1 MSQHLASM
9 TQPKGILAL
18 TTDRTTDNPWNHVMS
33 VAAKLLADSASV
45 DLVTAHENLEIP
57 PDAKLGDIATTL
69 AFRLAKERE
78 DNPAK
83 IAADISKKLERAI
96 KKEPLIDRIDNKG
109 PYINLFLSRRELAD
123 FVIRAVAQ
131 SNKNYGKSNEFQGNR
146 ALMEYPA
153 VNPSK
158 PWHIGH
164 TRNAVLG
171 DTLGNVLE
179 AAGYDVIRTDYINN
193 LGLQIAQLVWKLMK
207 DKPSPGDEKYDHF
220 LGHLYVEVH
229 EDFERDKKVESEIR
243 AVARD
248 LESLESEA
256 ARVSEEMVTECV
268 RAQCQ
273 TAYRLGIFHDYQIWE
288 SVIAHS
294 GLLDQARKMMLETD
308 NIFIPES
315 GEKAG
320 CIVADLRT
328 IEEFKDMKDP
338 FKVLFRSD
346 GTRTYTGADVA
357 TQMWKFGIIE
367 DPFLYKEFERQPNG
381 EIVYRT
387 AVDGTE
393 RDLGAVDLVFNIIGS
408 EQSQPQRLV
417 YTVLGLLGYNEQSG
431 NSHHIA
437 YEFVG
442 LEDED
447 FSGREGTWIGYSCD
461 VVLDKAEAL
470 AREEVEKR
478 NPEESEDFKNDVAA
492 KVGTGAVR
500 YLLLKSS
507 PDRKITFRWEDA
519 LDFNGDAAPYLQYSI
534 ARAQRLLERADEVDV
549 SNANLKLLVEEAEFA
564 LIKAI
569 SRFPNMILEVVRSLK
584 KETWG
589 TGFSSNRI
597 ATYCYELATLFS
609 RFYDSCPV
617 LKAEPDF
624 KAARLE
630 LVKAFKTTMVNCLRI
645 LGIPVVERM

>member
-1 MSQHLASM
+1 MRDKTTENPWKYVMDRVA
-9 TQPKGILAL
+9 GILA
-18 TTDRTTDNPWNHVMS
+18 
-33 VAAKLLADSASV
+33 KSASV
-45 DLVTAHENLEIP
+45 DLVTALENLEIP
-57 PDAKLGDIATTL
+57 PDSKLGDVATTIS
-69 AFRLAKERE
+69 FRLAKERKE
-78 DNPAK
+78 NPAK
-83 IAADISKKLERAI
+83 IATEISKKLESAI
-96 KKEPLIDRIDNKG
+96 KKDPLIERVDTKG
-109 PYINLFLSRRELAD
+109 PYINLFVSRGQLAD
-123 FVIRAVAQ
+123 IVIKAVAQ
-131 SNKNYGKSNEFQGNR
+131 STDDYGKSREFRGQR

-193 LGLQIAQLVWKLMK
+193 LGLQIAQLVWKLIK

-220 LGHLYVEVH
+220 LGHLYVEVQ
-229 EDFERDKKVESEIR
+229 EAFEKDKEVESEIR

-248 LESLESEA
+248 LEVLDSEA
-256 ARVSEEMVTECV
+256 AQISENMVTACV
-268 RAQCQ
+268 KAQSQ
-273 TAYRLGIFHDYQIWE
+273 TAYRLGIYHDYQIWE
-288 SVIAHS
+288 SAIAHS
-294 GLLDQARKMMLETD
+294 GLLKQARKMMLECE

-315 GEKAG
+315 GDKKD

-338 FKVLFRSD
+338 LKVLFRSD

-381 EIVYRT
+381 ESVYRT
-387 AVDGTE
+387 AVDGSE
-393 RDLGAVDLVFNIIGS
+393 RNLGIVNLVFNIIGS

-461 VVLDKAEAL
+461 EVLDKAEAL
-470 AREEVEKR
+470 ARDEVDKR
-478 NPEESEDFKNDVAA
+478 NPEEADEFKDDVAA

-507 PDRKITFRWEDA
+507 PDRKITFRWDDA

-534 ARAQRLLERADEVDV
+534 ARAQRILERAEQGNSSEAD
-549 SNANLKLLVEEAEFA
+549 LKLLTAEAEFA

-569 SRFPNMILEVVRSLK
+569 ARFPEEILEVVRGLK

-589 TGFSSNRI
+589 TGFSSNKI
-597 ATYCYELATLFS
+597 AAYCYELATLFS

-617 LKAEPDF
+617 LKAETDF
-624 KAARLE
+624 KTARLE
-630 LVKAFKTTMVNCLRI
+630 LVKAFKTTMVNCLGI

>member
-1 MSQHLASM
+1 M
-9 TQPKGILAL
+9 TSDK
-18 TTDRTTDNPWNHVMS
+18 TTDNPWNYVMNR
-33 VAAKLLADSASV
+33 VASILAKSASV
-45 DLVTAHENLEIP
+45 DLVTAQESLEIP
-57 PDAKLGDIATTL
+57 PDSKLGDVATTIS
-69 AFRLAKERE
+69 FRHAKERKE
-78 DNPAK
+78 NPAK
-83 IAADISKKLERAI
+83 IATEISKMLDSAI
-96 KKEPLIDRIDNKG
+96 KKDPLIERVDTKG
-109 PYINLFLSRRELAD
+109 PYINLFLSRGQLAD
-123 FVIRAVAQ
+123 IVIKAVAH
-131 SNKNYGKSNEFQGNR
+131 SNEDYGKSGEFRGRR

-207 DKPSPGDEKYDHF
+207 DKPLPGDEKYDHF
-220 LGHLYVEVH
+220 LGHLYVEVQ
-229 EDFERDKKVESEIR
+229 EAFEKDKEIENEIR

-248 LESLESEA
+248 LEILESEA
-256 ARVSEEMVTECV
+256 AKISEEMVTACV
-268 RAQCQ
+268 KAQSQ
-273 TAYRLGIFHDYQIWE
+273 TAYRLGVYHDYQIWE
-288 SVIAHS
+288 SAIAHS
-294 GLLDQARKMMLETD
+294 GLLEQARKMMLECE
-308 NIFIPES
+308 NIFIPET

-367 DPFLYKEFERQPNG
+367 DPFLYKEFELQPNG
-381 EIVYRT
+381 ESVYRT
-387 AVDGTE
+387 AVDGSE
-393 RDLGAVDLVFNIIGS
+393 RDLGIVNLVFNIIGS
-408 EQSQPQRLV
+408 EQAQPQRLV
-417 YTVLGLLGYNEQSG
+417 YTVLGLLGYNEQSD

-461 VVLDKAEAL
+461 EVLDKAEAL
-470 AREEVEKR
+470 AREEVDKR
-478 NPEESEDFKNDVAA
+478 NPEESDEFKNDIAA

-507 PDRKITFRWEDA
+507 PDRKITFRWDDA

-534 ARAQRLLERADEVDV
+534 ARAQRILERAEQVDD
-549 SNANLKLLVEEAEFA
+549 SKADLKLLTDEAEFA

-569 SRFPNMILEVVRSLK
+569 ARFPEEILEVVRGLK

-589 TGFSSNRI
+589 TG
-597 ATYCYELATLFS
+597 
-609 RFYDSCPV
+609 
-617 LKAEPDF
+617 
-624 KAARLE
+624 
-630 LVKAFKTTMVNCLRI
+630 
-645 LGIPVVERM
+645 

>member
-1 MSQHLASM
+1 L
-9 TQPKGILAL
+9 KDK
-18 TTDRTTDNPWNHVMS
+18 TTENPWSYVMGR
-33 VAAKLLADSASV
+33 VAEILSDSATV
-45 DLVTAHENLEIP
+45 DLDSVLENLEVP
-57 PDAKLGDIATTL
+57 PDSKLGDVATTIS
-69 AFRLAKERE
+69 FRLAKELKE
-78 DNPAK
+78 KPAS
-83 IAADISKKLERAI
+83 IAANISKKLETAI
-96 KKEPLIDRIDNKG
+96 KKEPLIERVEVKG
-109 PYINLFLSRRELAD
+109 PYINLFLSRGHLAD
-123 FVIRAVAQ
+123 IVIKEVLL
-131 SNKNYGKSNEFQGNR
+131 SDEEYGKSGEFKGLR

-164 TRNAVLG
+164 ARNAVLG
-171 DTLGNVLE
+171 DTLGKILE

-220 LGHLYVEVH
+220 LGHLYVGVH
-229 EDFERDKKVESEIR
+229 QDFEKDKKVEAEIR

-256 ARVSEEMVTECV
+256 AKVSEEMVTECV
-268 RAQCQ
+268 KAQCQ
-273 TAYRLGIFHDYQIWE
+273 TAYRLGIYHDYQIWE
-288 SVIAHS
+288 SAIAHS
-294 GLLDQARKMMLETD
+294 GLLDQAREMMLETE

-320 CIVADLRT
+320 CIVADLQT

-338 FKVLFRSD
+338 LKVLFRSD

-357 TQMWKFGIIE
+357 TQMWKFGIIK
-367 DPFLYKEFERQPNG
+367 DPFLYNVFEKQPNG
-381 EIVYRT
+381 ESVYRT
-387 AVDGTE
+387 AIDGSE
-393 RDLGAVDLVFNIIGS
+393 RDLGEVNLVFNIIGS
-408 EQSQPQRLV
+408 RQAQPQRLV
-417 YTVLGLLGYNEQSG
+417 YTVLGLLGYKEQSN

-461 VVLDKAEAL
+461 EVLDKAEAL

-478 NPEESEDFKNDVAA
+478 NPEESDEFKSEVAV

-500 YLLLKSS
+500 YLLLNAS

-534 ARAQRLLERADEVDV
+534 ARAQRILEKAEQDYDV
-549 SNANLKLLVEEAEFA
+549 EANLTILTADAEFE

-569 SRFPNMILEVVRSLK
+569 ARFPEEILDVVRGLK

-597 ATYCYELATLFS
+597 TAYSYELATLFS

-617 LKAEPDF
+617 LKAEADF
-624 KAARLE
+624 KAARIK
-630 LVKAFKTTMVNCLRI
+630 LVKAFKTTIVNCLRI
-645 LGIPVVERM
+645 LGIPIVERM

>member
-1 MSQHLASM
+1 MA
-9 TQPKGILAL
+9 
-18 TTDRTTDNPWNHVMS
+18 TDNPAENPWNYVMDR
-33 VAAKLLADSASV
+33 VAGILTKSASV
-45 DLVTAHENLEIP
+45 DLVTALENLEIP
-57 PDAKLGDIATTL
+57 PDSKLGDVATTIS
-69 AFRLAKERE
+69 FRLAKERKE
-78 DNPAK
+78 NPTK
-83 IAADISKKLERAI
+83 IATDISKKLEKAI
-96 KKEPLIDRIDNKG
+96 KREPLVERVDVKG
-109 PYINLFLSRRELAD
+109 PYINLFLSRGHLAD
-123 FVIRAVAQ
+123 IVIREVIR
-131 SNKNYGKSNEFQGNR
+131 SNEDYGKSDEFKGQR

-207 DKPSPGDEKYDHF
+207 DKSSPGDEKYDHY
-220 LGHLYVEVH
+220 LGHLYVEVQ
-229 EDFERDKKVESEIR
+229 DAFEKDQKVQSEIR
-243 AVARD
+243 AVSRG
-248 LESLESEA
+248 LEVLESEA
-256 ARVSEEMVTECV
+256 AKTSENMVTECV
-268 RAQCQ
+268 KAQNQ
-273 TAYRLGIFHDYQIWE
+273 TAYRLGIYHDYQIWE
-288 SVIAHS
+288 SAIAHS
-294 GLLDQARKMMLETD
+294 GLLEKARKMMLECES
-308 NIFIPES
+308 IFIPEN

-338 FKVLFRSD
+338 LKVLFRSD

-367 DPFLYKEFERQPNG
+367 DPFLYKEFECQPNG
-381 EIVYRT
+381 ESVYRT
-387 AVDGTE
+387 AVDGSE
-393 RDLGAVDLVFNIIGS
+393 RDLGIVNLVFNIIGS
-408 EQSQPQRLV
+408 EQAQPQRLV
-417 YTVLGLLGYNEQSG
+417 YTVLRLLGYNEQSD

-461 VVLDKAEAL
+461 EVLDKAEAL
-470 AREEVEKR
+470 AREEVDKR
-478 NPEESEDFKNDVAA
+478 NPEESDDFKNEVAA

-507 PDRKITFRWEDA
+507 PDRKITFRWDDA

-534 ARAQRLLERADEVDV
+534 ARAQRILEKAEQVSGSEAD
-549 SNANLKLLVEEAEFA
+549 LKLLTAEAEFA

-569 SRFPNMILEVVRSLK
+569 ARFPEEILEVVRGLK

-589 TGFSSNRI
+589 TGFSSNKI
-597 ATYCYELATLFS
+597 ASYAYELATLFS

-617 LKAEPDF
+617 LKAEADF

-630 LVKAFKTTMVNCLRI
+630 LVKAFRTTMVNCLGI

>member
-1 MSQHLASM
+1 MNRVAS
-9 TQPKGILAL
+9 ILA
-18 TTDRTTDNPWNHVMS
+18 
-33 VAAKLLADSASV
+33 KSASV
-45 DLVTAHENLEIP
+45 DLVTAQESLEIP
-57 PDAKLGDIATTL
+57 PDSKLGDVATTIS
-69 AFRLAKERE
+69 FRHAKERKE
-78 DNPAK
+78 NPAK
-83 IAADISKKLERAI
+83 IATEISKMLDSAI
-96 KKEPLIDRIDNKG
+96 KKDPLIERVDTKG
-109 PYINLFLSRRELAD
+109 PYINLFLSRGQLAD
-123 FVIRAVAQ
+123 IVIKAVAH
-131 SNKNYGKSNEFQGNR
+131 SNEDYGKSGEFRGRR

-207 DKPSPGDEKYDHF
+207 DKPLPGDEKYDHF
-220 LGHLYVEVH
+220 LGHLYVEVQ
-229 EDFERDKKVESEIR
+229 EAFEKDKEIENEIR

-248 LESLESEA
+248 LEILESEA
-256 ARVSEEMVTECV
+256 AKISEEMVTACV
-268 RAQCQ
+268 KAQSQ
-273 TAYRLGIFHDYQIWE
+273 TAYRLGVYHDYQIWE
-288 SVIAHS
+288 SAIAHS
-294 GLLDQARKMMLETD
+294 GLLEQARKMMLECE
-308 NIFIPES
+308 NIFIPET

-367 DPFLYKEFERQPNG
+367 DPFLYKEFELQPNG
-381 EIVYRT
+381 ESVYRT
-387 AVDGTE
+387 AVDGSE
-393 RDLGAVDLVFNIIGS
+393 RDLGIVNLVFNIIGS
-408 EQSQPQRLV
+408 EQAQPQRLV
-417 YTVLGLLGYNEQSG
+417 YTVLGLLGYNEQSD

-461 VVLDKAEAL
+461 EVLDKAEAL
-470 AREEVEKR
+470 AREEVDKR
-478 NPEESEDFKNDVAA
+478 NPEESDEFKNDIAA

-507 PDRKITFRWEDA
+507 PDRKITFRWDDA

-534 ARAQRLLERADEVDV
+534 ARAQRILERAEQVDD
-549 SNANLKLLVEEAEFA
+549 SKADLKLLTDEAEFA

-569 SRFPNMILEVVRSLK
+569 ARFPEEILEVVRGLK

-597 ATYCYELATLFS
+597 AAYCYELATLFS
-609 RFYDSCPV
+609 KFYDSCPV
-617 LKAEPDF
+617 LKAELDS
-624 KAARLE
+624 KTARLE
-630 LVKAFKTTMVNCLRI
+630 LVKAFKTTMVNCLGI

>member
-1 MSQHLASM
+1 M
-9 TQPKGILAL
+9 TSDK
-18 TTDRTTDNPWNHVMS
+18 TTDNPWNYVMNR
-33 VAAKLLADSASV
+33 VASILAKSASV
-45 DLVTAHENLEIP
+45 DLVTAQESLEIP
-57 PDAKLGDIATTL
+57 PDSKLGDVATTIS
-69 AFRLAKERE
+69 FRHAKERKE
-78 DNPAK
+78 NPAK
-83 IAADISKKLERAI
+83 IATEISKMLDSAI
-96 KKEPLIDRIDNKG
+96 KKDPLIERVDTKG
-109 PYINLFLSRRELAD
+109 PYINLFLSRGQLAD
-123 FVIRAVAQ
+123 IVIKAVAH
-131 SNKNYGKSNEFQGNR
+131 SNEDYGKSGEFRGRR

-207 DKPSPGDEKYDHF
+207 DKPLPGDEKYDHF
-220 LGHLYVEVH
+220 LGHLYVEVQ
-229 EDFERDKKVESEIR
+229 EAFEKDKEIENEIR

-248 LESLESEA
+248 LEILESEA
-256 ARVSEEMVTECV
+256 AKISEEMVTACV
-268 RAQCQ
+268 KAQSQ
-273 TAYRLGIFHDYQIWE
+273 TAYRLGVYHDYQIWE
-288 SVIAHS
+288 SAIAHS
-294 GLLDQARKMMLETD
+294 GLLEQARKMMLECE
-308 NIFIPES
+308 NIFIPET

-367 DPFLYKEFERQPNG
+367 DPFLYKEFELQPNG
-381 EIVYRT
+381 ESVYRT
-387 AVDGTE
+387 AVDGSE
-393 RDLGAVDLVFNIIGS
+393 RDLGIVNLVFNIIGS
-408 EQSQPQRLV
+408 EQAQPQRLV
-417 YTVLGLLGYNEQSG
+417 YTVLGLLGYNEQSD

-461 VVLDKAEAL
+461 EVLDKAEAL
-470 AREEVEKR
+470 AREEVDKR
-478 NPEESEDFKNDVAA
+478 NPEESDEFKNDIAA

-507 PDRKITFRWEDA
+507 PDRKITFRWDDA

-534 ARAQRLLERADEVDV
+534 ARAQRILERAEQVDD
-549 SNANLKLLVEEAEFA
+549 SKADLKLLTDEAEFA

-569 SRFPNMILEVVRSLK
+569 ARFPEEILEVVRGLK

-597 ATYCYELATLFS
+597 AAYCYELATLFS
-609 RFYDSCPV
+609 KFYDSCPV
-617 LKAEPDF
+617 LKAELDS
-624 KAARLE
+624 KTARLE
-630 LVKAFKTTMVNCLRI
+630 LVKAFKTTMVNCLGI

>member
-1 MSQHLASM
+1 M
-9 TQPKGILAL
+9 
-18 TTDRTTDNPWNHVMS
+18 TTDKTTDNPWSHVMN
-33 VAAKLLADSASV
+33 VAARILAESASV
-45 DLVTAHENLEIP
+45 SLVTAHENLEIP
-57 PDAKLGDIATTL
+57 PDAKLGDIATTIS
-69 AFRLAKERE
+69 FRLAKQRKE
-78 DNPAK
+78 NPAK
-83 IAADISKKLERAI
+83 IAAEISKKLDSAVKE
-96 KKEPLIDRIDNKG
+96 EPLIDRVDTKG
-109 PYINLFLSRRELAD
+109 PYINLFLSRGHLAD
-123 FVIRAVAQ
+123 VVIRTVER
-131 SNKNYGKSNEFQGNR
+131 SDENYGKSDEFQGNR

-207 DKPSPGDEKYDHF
+207 DKPSPRDEKYDHF
-220 LGHLYVEVH
+220 LGHLYVGVH
-229 EDFERDKKVESEIR
+229 EAFEKDKKVEGEIR

-288 SVIAHS
+288 SAIAHS
-294 GLLDQARKMMLETD
+294 GLLDQARKMMLETE

-320 CIVADLRT
+320 CVVADLRT

-338 FKVLFRSD
+338 LKVLFRSD

-367 DPFLYKEFERQPNG
+367 DPFLYKEFEYQPNG
-381 EIVYRT
+381 ETVYRT

-393 RDLGAVDLVFNIIGS
+393 RDLGTVDLVFNIIGS

-417 YTVLGLLGYNEQSG
+417 YTVLRLLGYNDQSS

-461 VVLDKAEAL
+461 EVLDKAEAL
-470 AREEVEKR
+470 ARKEVEKR

-492 KVGTGAVR
+492 KVGTGSVR

-507 PDRKITFRWEDA
+507 PDRKITFRWDDA

-534 ARAQRLLERADEVDV
+534 ARAQRILERADEVDA
-549 SNANLKLLVEEAEFA
+549 SKADPKLLVEEAEFA
-564 LIKAI
+564 LVKAI
-569 SRFPNMILEVVRSLK
+569 SRFPDMILEVVRSLK

-597 ATYCYELATLFS
+597 AAYCYELATLFS

-624 KAARLE
+624 RNARLE
-630 LVKAFKTTMVNCLRI
+630 LVKAFKTTMVNCLGI

>member
-1 MSQHLASM
+1 MATDNPTENPWNYVM
-9 TQPKGILAL
+9 DRVAGILA
-18 TTDRTTDNPWNHVMS
+18 
-33 VAAKLLADSASV
+33 KSASV
-45 DLVTAHENLEIP
+45 DLVTALENLEIP
-57 PDAKLGDIATTL
+57 PDSKLGDVATTIS
-69 AFRLAKERE
+69 FRLAKERKE
-78 DNPAK
+78 NPTK
-83 IAADISKKLERAI
+83 IATDISKKLEKAI
-96 KKEPLIDRIDNKG
+96 KREPLVERVDVKG
-109 PYINLFLSRRELAD
+109 PYINLFLSRGHLAD
-123 FVIRAVAQ
+123 IVIREVIR
-131 SNKNYGKSNEFQGNR
+131 SNEDYGKSDEFKGQR

-207 DKPSPGDEKYDHF
+207 DKSSPGDEKYDHY
-220 LGHLYVEVH
+220 LGHLYVEVQ
-229 EDFERDKKVESEIR
+229 DAFEKDQKVQSEIR
-243 AVARD
+243 AVSRG
-248 LESLESEA
+248 LEVLESEA
-256 ARVSEEMVTECV
+256 AKTSENMVTECV
-268 RAQCQ
+268 KAQNQ
-273 TAYRLGIFHDYQIWE
+273 TAYRLGIYHDYQIWE
-288 SVIAHS
+288 SAIAHS
-294 GLLDQARKMMLETD
+294 GLLEKARKMMLECES
-308 NIFIPES
+308 IFTPEN
-315 GEKAG
+315 GEKVG

-338 FKVLFRSD
+338 LKVLFRSD

-367 DPFLYKEFERQPNG
+367 DPFLYKEFECQPNG
-381 EIVYRT
+381 ESVYRT
-387 AVDGTE
+387 AVDGSE
-393 RDLGAVDLVFNIIGS
+393 RDLGIVNLVFNIIGS
-408 EQSQPQRLV
+408 EQAQPQRLV
-417 YTVLGLLGYNEQSG
+417 YTVLRLLGYNEQSD

-461 VVLDKAEAL
+461 EVLDKAEAL
-470 AREEVEKR
+470 AREEVDKR
-478 NPEESEDFKNDVAA
+478 NPEESDDFKNEVAA

-507 PDRKITFRWEDA
+507 PDRKITFRWDDA

-534 ARAQRLLERADEVDV
+534 ARAQRILEKAEQVSGSEAD
-549 SNANLKLLVEEAEFA
+549 LKLLTAEAEFA

-569 SRFPNMILEVVRSLK
+569 ARFPEEILEVVRGLK

-589 TGFSSNRI
+589 TGFSSNKI
-597 ATYCYELATLFS
+597 ASYAYELATLFS

-617 LKAEPDF
+617 LKAEADF

-630 LVKAFKTTMVNCLRI
+630 LVKAFRTTMVNCLGI

>member
-1 MSQHLASM
+1 MTSALA
-9 TQPKGILAL
+9 
-18 TTDRTTDNPWNHVMS
+18 TDNPAENPWNYVMDR
-33 VAAKLLADSASV
+33 VAGILTKSASV
-45 DLVTAHENLEIP
+45 DLVTALENLEIP
-57 PDAKLGDIATTL
+57 PDSKLGDVATTIS
-69 AFRLAKERE
+69 FRLAKERKE
-78 DNPAK
+78 NPTK
-83 IAADISKKLERAI
+83 IATDISKKLEKAI
-96 KKEPLIDRIDNKG
+96 KREPLVERVDVKG
-109 PYINLFLSRRELAD
+109 PYINLFLSRGHLAD
-123 FVIRAVAQ
+123 IVIREVIR
-131 SNKNYGKSNEFQGNR
+131 SNEDYGKSDEFKGQR

-207 DKPSPGDEKYDHF
+207 DKSSPGDEKYDHY
-220 LGHLYVEVH
+220 LGHLYVEVQ
-229 EDFERDKKVESEIR
+229 DAFEKDQKVQSEIR
-243 AVARD
+243 AVSRG
-248 LESLESEA
+248 LEVLESEA
-256 ARVSEEMVTECV
+256 AKTSENMVTECV
-268 RAQCQ
+268 KAQNQ
-273 TAYRLGIFHDYQIWE
+273 TAYRLGIYHDYQIWE
-288 SVIAHS
+288 SAIAHS
-294 GLLDQARKMMLETD
+294 GLLEKARKMMLECES
-308 NIFIPES
+308 IFTPEN
-315 GEKAG
+315 GEKVG

-338 FKVLFRSD
+338 LKVLFRSD

-367 DPFLYKEFERQPNG
+367 DPFLYKEFECQPNG
-381 EIVYRT
+381 ESVYRT
-387 AVDGTE
+387 AVDGSE
-393 RDLGAVDLVFNIIGS
+393 RDLGIVNLVFNIIGS
-408 EQSQPQRLV
+408 EQAQPQRLV
-417 YTVLGLLGYNEQSG
+417 YTVLRLLGYNEQSD

-461 VVLDKAEAL
+461 EVLDKAEAL
-470 AREEVEKR
+470 AREEVDKR
-478 NPEESEDFKNDVAA
+478 NPEESDDFKNEVAA

-507 PDRKITFRWEDA
+507 PDRKITFRWDDA

-534 ARAQRLLERADEVDV
+534 ARAQRILEKAEQVSGSEAD
-549 SNANLKLLVEEAEFA
+549 LKLLAAEAEFA

-569 SRFPNMILEVVRSLK
+569 ARFPEEILEVVRGLK

-589 TGFSSNRI
+589 TGFSSNKI
-597 ATYCYELATLFS
+597 ASYAYELATLFS

-617 LKAEPDF
+617 LKAEADF

-630 LVKAFKTTMVNCLRI
+630 LVKAFRTTMVNCLGI